1 MVILIIVLLFCI
13 WILYKKYYDI
23 EIEEYDLKALY
34 DDMELAP
41 RSIHSRMFKGNIG
54 MIKNN
59 RDYSKYL
66 QYRTIFDSSLHEKYE
81 TFIQNILE
89 QYNLPKPDDMVFRI
103 NSTPQ
108 RILAHFDA
116 DNRYLILLEGYKDVL
131 LFRLDE
137 FTVEDQV
144 SFLHEIKDFDMDGIK
159 GELSSRKIPFT
170 QRRLT
175 PGDVLHITPGLYH
188 YVENKEL
195 GGYTT
200 AINLDYH
207 HNDPVLDETWEKMWS
222 NARWFK

>member
-1 MVILIIVLLFCI
+1 MVILVIVLLFCI
-13 WILYKKYYDI
+13 WVLYKKYYDI
-23 EIEEYDLKALY
+23 EIEVYDLHNLY
-34 DDMELAP
+34 TDKELAP
-41 RSIHSRMFKGNIG
+41 RSVATRKMKGSLN

-59 RDYSKYL
+59 RDYSRYL

-89 QYNLPKPDDMVFRI
+89 QYNLSKPDTIVFRI

-116 DNRYLILLEGYKDVL
+116 DDRYLILLEGYKDVL

-137 FTVEDQV
+137 YTVEDQV
-144 SFLHEIKDFDMDGIK
+144 SFLHKVKDFDMDGIK

-207 HNDPVLDETWEKMWS
+207 HSDPTLDETWSTMWS